1 MLLKKKLLFS
11 ILLSIWW
18 VAGCAPQNK
27 HLLEV
32 VTTPSNA
39 LVSVHETGDAS
50 PAGIR
55 KIAGTTPMEKTFD
68 FGKSGQIWL
77 EIEKRGYAP
86 HSEKISVDTG
96 TISIDLE
103 RVRSQNGEWVKEYA
117 FPDVNRIL
125 LAPPRIEIIE
135 RGFSSEEKSEEKAS
149 LAREEIKKGIGHHF
163 SGRYEVINLE
173 PSSADRKTIRTL
185 WREVRSAEEMLDP
198 IRLRYLAEPVC
209 LETKSG
215 LKAARTLGQRY
226 DAEAILFVSGKQT
239 IETAGMLA
247 GKIGGSVLGT
257 ATSFAAGYSRAVTN
271 GDSFF
276 VYNIYTPQFAEGTL
290 LTAALI
296 DCDSGEILWLNKGLW
311 KRFAFAEADSLKRV
325 IADLLAGIDQLY

>member
-11 ILLSIWW
+11 ILLSILW
-18 VAGCAPQNK
+18 VAGCATQNQ

-39 LVSVHETGDAS
+39 LVSVHDSGDAS

-55 KIAGTTPMEKTFD
+55 KIAGTTPVEKTFD
-68 FGKSGQIWL
+68 FGKSGQIRL

-86 HSEKISVDTG
+86 HTETISSDTG

-103 RVRSQNGEWVKEYA
+103 RIRNQNGEWVKEYA
-117 FPDVNRIL
+117 FPAVNRIL
-125 LAPPRIEIIE
+125 LAPPRVEIIE
-135 RGFSSEEKSEEKAS
+135 RGFSSEEKSEEKSS
-149 LAREEIKKGIGHHF
+149 LACEEVKKGIGRYF
-163 SGRYEVINLE
+163 SGRYEVINPE
-173 PSSADRKTIRTL
+173 TTSADRKLLRSI
-185 WREVRSAEEMLDP
+185 WREVRSAVEMLDP
-198 IRLRYLAEPVC
+198 IRLRYLAEPVF

-215 LKAARTLGQRY
+215 IMAARRLGQRY
-226 DAEAILFVSGKQT
+226 DAEVILFVSGKQNV
-239 IETAGMLA
+239 ETAGMLA

-257 ATSFAAGYSRAVTN
+257 ATSFAGGYSRAVAN

-276 VYNIYTPQFAEGTL
+276 VYNVYIPQFAEGTL
-290 LTAALI
+290 LKAALI

-311 KRFAFAEADSLKRV
+311 GQFAFAEADSLKTV
-325 IADLLAGIDQLY
+325 MADLLAGIDRLY